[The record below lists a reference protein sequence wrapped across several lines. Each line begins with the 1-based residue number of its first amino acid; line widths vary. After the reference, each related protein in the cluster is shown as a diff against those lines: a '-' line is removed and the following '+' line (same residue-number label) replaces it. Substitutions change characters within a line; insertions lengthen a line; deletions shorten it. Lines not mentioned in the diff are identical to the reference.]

1 MWEDNSLNLTH
12 VLEVTSSSLLEY
24 PRNIWVFKASDSCGS
39 QYRKTMHALE
49 NNLVIEEYDI
59 FLDTEDLVGG
69 LTVLNLNF
77 HTTMPGLPPHC
88 PITQDS
94 VSLLQERT
102 RVSWDMVFIKILFE
116 FYSFIEVYMLLL
128 LSRFSCVRLCAT
140 P

>member
-1 MWEDNSLNLTH
+1 
-12 VLEVTSSSLLEY
+12 
-24 PRNIWVFKASDSCGS
+24 
-39 QYRKTMHALE
+39 MHALE

-128 LSRFSCVRLCAT
+128 LSHFSCVRLCAT